1 MCAISGFFPVTPSGT
16 RLSLDAIKRRLQIF
30 NKYSKDAD
38 KMDSKPPLF
47 RADIVLAIPNVVLK
61 PSLDD
66 LQSALNKAVQLILK
80 TSQDIP
86 QWEHLI
92 YHQKQQQ
99 KVCVMSLA
107 VCIYLCVCVCSFFF
121 HVHGWMG
128 GKNLSIDCDSHLW
141 NSDPKFFNTCLKFK
155 KTH

>member
-1 MCAISGFFPVTPSGT
+1 MPITGT

-47 RADIVLAIPNVVLK
+47 RADIVLAIPNVVMK

-92 YHQKQQQ
+92 FHQKQQQ
-99 KVCVMSLA
+99 KVPCLSVCLQAFICVYKCGCFLIF
-107 VCIYLCVCVCSFFF
+107 VQI
-121 HVHGWMG
+121 
-128 GKNLSIDCDSHLW
+128 
-141 NSDPKFFNTCLKFK
+141 
-155 KTH
+155 

>member
-107 VCIYLCVCVCSFFF
+107 VCIYLCVCSFFF
-121 HVHGWMG
+121 SCPWLNGW
-128 GKNLSIDCDSHLW
+128 KKFIHWLW
-141 NSDPKFFNTCLKFK
+141 FSSLKFRSK
-155 KTH
+155 IF

>member
-1 MCAISGFFPVTPSGT
+1 MFIASGT

-47 RADIVLAIPNVVLK
+47 RADIVLAIPNVVMK
-61 PSLDD
+61 PSLED

-92 YHQKQQQ
+92 FHQKQQQ
-99 KVCVMSLA
+99 KVSSLF
-107 VCIYLCVCVCSFFF
+107 V
-121 HVHGWMG
+121 
-128 GKNLSIDCDSHLW
+128 
-141 NSDPKFFNTCLKFK
+141 
-155 KTH
+155 

>member
-1 MCAISGFFPVTPSGT
+1 MCYIGIFFWLTPSGT

-99 KVCVMSLA
+99 KVRVMCVA
-107 VCIYLCVCVCSFFF
+107 VCIYLCVCMCAQFFF
-121 HVHGWMG
+121 VSMVEWVENGL
-128 GKNLSIDCDSHLW
+128 K
-141 NSDPKFFNTCLKFK
+141 KFYPLIAILISKIQI
-155 KTH
+155 

>member
-1 MCAISGFFPVTPSGT
+1 MLYRDIFLLTPSGT

-66 LQSALNKAVQLILK
+66 RSNPIL
-80 TSQDIP
+80 
-86 QWEHLI
+86 
-92 YHQKQQQ
+92 
-99 KVCVMSLA
+99 
-107 VCIYLCVCVCSFFF
+107 LCNQFNISCLLLLLFF
-121 HVHGWMG
+121 
-128 GKNLSIDCDSHLW
+128 
-141 NSDPKFFNTCLKFK
+141 
-155 KTH
+155 

>member
-1 MCAISGFFPVTPSGT
+1 MCAISGFFPLTPSGT

-99 KVCVMSLA
+99 KVRVMSLA
-107 VCIYLCVCVCSFFF
+107 VCIYLCVCSFFF
-121 HVHGWMG
+121 FMSMVEWVE
-128 GKNLSIDCDSHLW
+128 KIYPLIVILISKIQIQNFLILD
-141 NSDPKFFNTCLKFK
+141 
-155 KTH
+155 

>member
-99 KVCVMSLA
+99 KVRVMSLA
-107 VCIYLCVCVCSFFF
+107 VCIYLCVCAHFFF
-121 HVHGWMG
+121 MSMVEWVE
-128 GKNLSIDCDSHLW
+128 KIYPLIAILISEIQIQNFLILV
-141 NSDPKFFNTCLKFK
+141 
-155 KTH
+155 

>member
-1 MCAISGFFPVTPSGT
+1 MCAISGFFPLTPSGT

-99 KVCVMSLA
+99 KVRVMSLA
-107 VCIYLCVCVCSFFF
+107 VCIYLCVCAHFFF
-121 HVHGWMG
+121 MSMVEWVE
-128 GKNLSIDCDSHLW
+128 KIYPLIAILISEIQIQNFLILV
-141 NSDPKFFNTCLKFK
+141 
-155 KTH
+155 

>member
-1 MCAISGFFPVTPSGT
+1 VFIPSGT

-47 RADIVLAIPNVVLK
+47 RADIVLAIPNVVMK
-61 PSLDD
+61 PSLED

-92 YHQKQQQ
+92 FHQKQQQ
-99 KVCVMSLA
+99 KVALLT
-107 VCIYLCVCVCSFFF
+107 VCNGVCGRVAEVKCI
-121 HVHGWMG
+121 
-128 GKNLSIDCDSHLW
+128 GKHSIIVFL
-141 NSDPKFFNTCLKFK
+141 
-155 KTH
+155 

>member
-1 MCAISGFFPVTPSGT
+1 MCAISGFFPLTPSGT

-99 KVCVMSLA
+99 KVRVMSLA
-107 VCIYLCVCVCSFFF
+107 VCIYLCVCAHFFF
-121 HVHGWMG
+121 MSMVEWVE
-128 GKNLSIDCDSHLW
+128 KIYPLIVILISKIQIQNFLILV
-141 NSDPKFFNTCLKFK
+141 
-155 KTH
+155 

>member
-1 MCAISGFFPVTPSGT
+1 MLYRDIFLLTPSGT

-99 KVCVMSLA
+99 KVRVMCVA
-107 VCIYLCVCVCSFFF
+107 VWIYLCVCMCAHFFF
-121 HVHGWMG
+121 SCPWLNGLKMGW
-128 GKNLSIDCDSHLW
+128 KNFIHWLQFSS
-141 NSDPKFFNTCLKFK
+141 LKFRSK
-155 KTH
+155 IFKILFKN

>member
-99 KVCVMSLA
+99 KVRVMSLA
-107 VCIYLCVCVCSFFF
+107 VCIYLCVCAHFFF
-121 HVHGWMG
+121 MSMVEWVE
-128 GKNLSIDCDSHLW
+128 KIYPLIAILISKIQIQNFLILV
-141 NSDPKFFNTCLKFK
+141 
-155 KTH
+155 

>member
-1 MCAISGFFPVTPSGT
+1 MLYRDIFLLTPSGT

-99 KVCVMSLA
+99 KVRVMCVYIS
-107 VCIYLCVCVCSFFF
+107 VCVYVRSFYFSCPWLN
-121 HVHGWMG
+121 G
-128 GKNLSIDCDSHLW
+128 
-141 NSDPKFFNTCLKFK
+141 LKIFYPLIAILISK
-155 KTH
+155 IQI

>member
-99 KVCVMSLA
+99 KVRVMSLA
-107 VCIYLCVCVCSFFF
+107 VCIYLCVCAHFFF
-121 HVHGWMG
+121 MSMVEWVE
-128 GKNLSIDCDSHLW
+128 KIYPLIVILISKIQIQNFLILV
-141 NSDPKFFNTCLKFK
+141 
-155 KTH
+155 

>member
-1 MCAISGFFPVTPSGT
+1 MLYRDIFLLTPSGT

-99 KVCVMSLA
+99 KVHVMCVA
-107 VCIYLCVCVCSFFF
+107 VCIYLCVYVRSFYFSCPWLN
-121 HVHGWMG
+121 G
-128 GKNLSIDCDSHLW
+128 
-141 NSDPKFFNTCLKFK
+141 LKIFYPLIAILISK
-155 KTH
+155 IQI

>member
-99 KVCVMSLA
+99 KVHVMSLA
-107 VCIYLCVCVCSFFF
+107 VCIYLCVCAHFFF
-121 HVHGWMG
+121 MSMVEWVE
-128 GKNLSIDCDSHLW
+128 KIYPLIAILISKIQIQNFLILV
-141 NSDPKFFNTCLKFK
+141 
-155 KTH
+155 